1 MSVNFRWEIAEF
13 IGMDV
18 KEEKNKT
25 NKQTNKMLSIVWRH
39 T

>member
-1 MSVNFRWEIAEF
+1 MSANFRWEIAEF

-25 NKQTNKMLSIVWRH
+25 NKQTNKMLSIISCH

>member
-1 MSVNFRWEIAEF
+1 MSANFRREIAEF

-18 KEEKNKT
+18 EEEKKKT
-25 NKQTNKMLSIVWRH
+25 NKQTNKTLSIVWHH

>member
-13 IGMDV
+13 IGMNM
-18 KEEKNKT
+18 KAEKNKT
-25 NKQTNKMLSIVWRH
+25 NKQTNKMLSIVWCH